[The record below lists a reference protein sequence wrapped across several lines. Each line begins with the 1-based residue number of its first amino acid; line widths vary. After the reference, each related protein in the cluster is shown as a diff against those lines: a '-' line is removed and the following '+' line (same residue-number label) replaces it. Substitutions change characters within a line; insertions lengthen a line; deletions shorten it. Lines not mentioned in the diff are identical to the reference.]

1 MFRVAEQ
8 LFCKKSLTDGGW
20 MDIFHSPRLN
30 NTFLGLSRH
39 GEKTLPERKKVVDTV
54 KGMVHKSAPR
64 RREGRQGA
72 EALGWFIDK

>member
-1 MFRVAEQ
+1 
-8 LFCKKSLTDGGW
+8 
-20 MDIFHSPRLN
+20 MDIFHFPRLN
-30 NTFLGLSRH
+30 NTFGPF
-39 GEKTLPERKKVVDTV
+39 EAPAKKTSPERKKVVDTV